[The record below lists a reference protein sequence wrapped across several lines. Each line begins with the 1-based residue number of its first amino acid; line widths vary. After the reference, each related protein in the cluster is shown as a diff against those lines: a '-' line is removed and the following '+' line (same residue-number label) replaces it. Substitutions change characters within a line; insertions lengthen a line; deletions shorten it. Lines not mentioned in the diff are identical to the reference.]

1 MKHSLIE
8 LVDAIIQE
16 IQKNPAE
23 PVSEYGIRKW
33 LARQGYNKRDIED
46 ALRVVKPRFEDGPRV
61 LVQNPGAVRHF
72 SSYEEAK
79 MSAEARN
86 ALVRLELYELIE
98 PYERE
103 LLLDRLEHFEGDVGL
118 EELDYLLSWVIGENR
133 DVEYQHTLYN
143 VLEDSNDMLH

>member
-8 LVDAIIQE
+8 LVDAILRE

-23 PVSEYGIRKW
+23 PVSEHRIRVW
-33 LARQGYNKRDIED
+33 LAREGYTKRDIED
-46 ALRVVKPRFEDGPRV
+46 AIRVVRPRFEDRPRS

-72 SSYEEAK
+72 SSYEQVK
-79 MSAEARN
+79 MTAEARN
-86 ALVRLELYELIE
+86 ALVRLELYELLD

-103 LLLDRLEHFEGDVGL
+103 LLLDRLDHFEGEVGM

-143 VLEDSNDMLH
+143 VLENSENMLH